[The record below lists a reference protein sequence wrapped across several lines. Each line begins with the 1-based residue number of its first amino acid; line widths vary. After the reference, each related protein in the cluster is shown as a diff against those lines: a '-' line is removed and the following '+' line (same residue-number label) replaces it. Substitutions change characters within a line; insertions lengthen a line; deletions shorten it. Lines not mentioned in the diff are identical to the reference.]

1 MFRASTWGYCA
12 PPGVAIRAGGMR
24 LAALCLMSAQYL
36 CGQVYTVSTVAGGG
50 LPVNIPA
57 TSASIGPAGYSGYVA
72 VDAAGN
78 LYFAAGFAVLRMD
91 AATHILTA
99 AAGNGVPGFS
109 GDGGPATAAQLSL
122 PGYVA
127 VDASGNVY
135 IADNCRIREVSGGM
149 INTIAGN
156 GWCGTTGD
164 GGPAASAEIQPV
176 GLAVDPSGN
185 VYVNNLVWAEV
196 AGLMGAPTTITGS
209 TIRRISGG
217 IITTVAGNGACCG
230 AATTT
235 GVPATSVPLN
245 DLGAIAADGAGHVY
259 AVSGDVASVSGD
271 TILVWSASSGT
282 LTSIATESRGVVGL
296 AVDSSGNLFL
306 SVPSTPGAI
315 QELSNGV
322 ATTLV
327 NLTGPVGIA
336 VDSSGNLYIGQPANF
351 SIAEFSHGALTT
363 VAGNGQFS
371 YSGDGGPATS
381 AQLYGP
387 MALALAAG
395 NLYIADQNSVIREV
409 SNGIITTVPG
419 TSGGVLSNADGVA
432 VDASGNIFIADFGNA
447 RIAELSQGV
456 LSTLAVGHAT
466 DVAVDAAGNVYAGI
480 GSSIVEIANG
490 AVTTLGAV
498 NPQANAVAVDSTGA
512 VYFANPALSRVYKLA
527 NGAITTF
534 AGTGYNGYSGDGGP
548 ATAATLTNP
557 SGVAV
562 DLLGN
567 VFIADG
573 TRIRKVSNGIITT
586 IAGTGAQAYSS
597 GENVPSLS
605 VAIQP
610 NRLAVDGA
618 GDIYFTEQQAW
629 RVRVLRPNAAT
640 CSASDSPESANLG
653 SAGGNLVFAVSIG
666 PSCAWYVANLP
677 AWISYAGIGG
687 VGPGSVPLAVA
698 ANTGAARSATI
709 TIGGE
714 AVTVTQQAPA
724 TTAAVEPVAQFA
736 STVTTAIT
744 SFGFVAMDGN
754 LAVVGAEGLLNPFFQ
769 GPEPGAIEI
778 FARSAGTWSLDAVIS
793 DPAGQV
799 PWGFGTAVAVSGGT
813 VVVCCSAPSG
823 AVLAYTK
830 VNGTWTAQTIQQ
842 GPEVRS
848 VAIDG
853 GTIVTGASP
862 PNAAYIF
869 TNANGNWTQQ
879 ATLTAAGSGPNFGS
893 TVEISGNT
901 VLVDDPNRPDG
912 TGAVYVFT
920 GSGTAWSQQ
929 GVLAS
934 SDPNIGASIAI
945 SGDTAL
951 IGADDVGN
959 NTGQVSVFTRSAG
972 AWTQQA
978 VLTAPDA
985 ASGDYFGRAVGIEGN
1000 LIVIGAPAY
1009 NSSPVGAKLY
1019 VFQQTGAKWSQ
1030 LAEITPSDPNAGSFG
1045 ASLALSQGAVLT
1057 DAPGGV
1063 NMGNGA
1069 AYFYELPLPVPINGA
1084 SLQFGPISPGETIA
1098 LMTNQGPATGA
1109 IAAVTNGQYPTQL
1122 SGVQVF
1128 FDGAP
1133 APIFYAQQEQINVQ
1147 APFDLANA
1155 TTQIQVNY
1163 NGALSWVNTV
1173 AVQAA
1178 APAVFHADASSQALV
1193 WNQDFTFNSAS
1204 NPAAVGSTV
1213 AVWGTGGGGFL
1224 PAAITGG
1231 ITPLAP
1237 LSQLALPVMV
1247 TLGGRP
1253 VPATIAYS
1261 GSAPTLS
1268 TGVFQINFTIP
1279 AGAPTG
1285 ASVPLGISIGGIA
1298 ASDPPGGTTI
1308 AIH

>member
-1 MFRASTWGYCA
+1 
-12 PPGVAIRAGGMR
+12 MR
-24 LAALCLMSAQYL
+24 LAALCLMSAAYL
-36 CGQVYTVSTVAGGG
+36 FGQVYTVSTVAGGG

-57 TSASIGPAGYSGYVA
+57 TSVSIGPAGYPGYVA
-72 VDAAGN
+72 VDAVGN

-135 IADNCRIREVSGGM
+135 IADNCRIRKVSGGM

-156 GWCGTTGD
+156 GACGTTGD
-164 GGPAASAEIQPV
+164 GGPATSAEIQPV

-196 AGLMGAPTTITGS
+196 AGLMGAPTTITGN
-209 TIRRISGG
+209 TIRKISGG
-217 IITTVAGNGACCG
+217 TITTIAGNGACCSG
-230 AATTT
+230 ATTT

-245 DLGAIAADGAGHVY
+245 DLGPIAADGAGHVY
-259 AVSGDVASVSGD
+259 AVSGDVANVNGEA
-271 TILVWSASSGT
+271 ILVWSAASGT
-282 LTSIATESRGVVGL
+282 LTSFATESSAVVGL

-306 SVPSTPGAI
+306 SLASTPGAI

-327 NLTGPVGIA
+327 NLTGPVGVA
-336 VDSSGNLYIGQPANF
+336 VDSSGNVYIGQPASF

-371 YSGDGGPATS
+371 YTGDGGPATG

-387 MALALAAG
+387 MALAWASG

-432 VDASGNIFIADFGNA
+432 VDAAGNLFIADFGNN
-447 RIAELSQGV
+447 RIAELSRGV
-456 LSTLAVGHAT
+456 LSTLAVGHAA
-466 DVAVDAAGNVYAGI
+466 DVAVDAAGNVYAGV
-480 GSSIVEIANG
+480 GSSIVEIATG
-490 AVTTLGAV
+490 AVTTLGSV
-498 NPQANAVAVDSTGA
+498 NPQANAVAVDSTGV
-512 VYFANPALSRVYKLA
+512 VYFTDIALSRVYKLA
-527 NGAITTF
+527 NGVITTF

-567 VFIADG
+567 VYIADD
-573 TRIRKVSNGIITT
+573 TRIRRVSNGIITT

-605 VAIQP
+605 AAIQP

-629 RVRVLRPNAAT
+629 RVRVLTPNPST
-640 CSASDSPESANLG
+640 CSASVSPEMANLG

-666 PSCAWYVANLP
+666 PSCGWYVENVP
-677 AWISYAGIGG
+677 AWISYTGIGG
-687 VGPGSVPLAVA
+687 VGPGSVTLAVA
-698 ANTGAARSATI
+698 ANTGAARSATV
-709 TIGGE
+709 TIGE
-714 AVTVTQQAPA
+714 VAVTVTQQAPA
-724 TTAAVEPVAQFA
+724 TTAEVAPVAQFA
-736 STVTTAIT
+736 STVTSANT
-744 SFGFVAMDGN
+744 SFGVVAMDGD
-754 LAVVGAEGLLNPFFQ
+754 LAVVAAEGLLNPFFQ

-778 FARSAGTWSLDAVIS
+778 FARSAGTWNLDAVIS
-793 DPAGQV
+793 DPAGEV
-799 PWGFGTAVAVSGGT
+799 PPGFGTSVAVSGGT
-813 VVVCCSAPSG
+813 IVVCCSGQPG

-830 VNGTWTAQTIQQ
+830 VNGTWTPQTIQQ

-853 GTIVTGASP
+853 GTIVTGANP
-862 PNAAYIF
+862 PNGAFVF
-869 TNANGNWTQQ
+869 TNANGSWTQQ
-879 ATLTAAGSGPNFGS
+879 ATLTASGSGPDFGS
-893 TVEISGNT
+893 TVAINGNT

-920 GSGTAWSQQ
+920 GSGANWSQQ
-929 GVLAS
+929 GVLNSA
-934 SDPNIGASIAI
+934 DPNIGASIAI

-951 IGADDVGN
+951 IGADDASN
-959 NTGQVSVFTRSAG
+959 NRGQVMVFARSAG
-972 AWTQQA
+972 AWTPQA
-978 VLTAPDA
+978 VLTAPDGT
-985 ASGDYFGRAVGIEGN
+985 SGDYFGRAVAIEGN
-1000 LIVIGAPAY
+1000 LIIAGAPAY
-1009 NSSPVGAKLY
+1009 NTSPVRAKFY
-1019 VFQQTGAKWSQ
+1019 VFLQTGGSWSQ
-1030 LAEITPSDPNAGSFG
+1030 QSEITLSDLNAGSFG

-1069 AYFYELPLPVPINGA
+1069 AYFYQLPLPVPINGA
-1084 SLQFGPISPGETIA
+1084 SFQFGPISPGETIA
-1098 LMTNQGPATGA
+1098 LMTNQGPATGV
-1109 IAAVTNGQYPTQL
+1109 IAALTNGQYPTQL

-1128 FDGAP
+1128 FDGVP
-1133 APIFYAQQEQINVQ
+1133 APILYAQQEQINVQ

-1155 TTQIQVNY
+1155 TTRIQVNY

-1178 APAVFHADASSQALV
+1178 TPAVFHADASSQALV
-1193 WNQDFTFNSAS
+1193 WNQDLTFNSAS

-1213 AVWGTGGGGFL
+1213 AIWGTGGGAFL
-1224 PAAITGG
+1224 PAAVTGG

-1237 LSQLALPVMV
+1237 LAQLALPVTV
-1247 TLGGRP
+1247 TLGSTP

-1285 ASVPLGISIGGIA
+1285 ASVSLGISIGGIA